1 MPLITPSHSSNP
13 STLKDTAPILYPCT
27 RTPGHTHTHPHTALA
42 LARGDDEVALGTD
55 LSDYAVPGLE
65 NP

>member
-27 RTPGHTHTHPHTALA
+27 HTPGHTHTHPHTALA
-42 LARGDDEVALGTD
+42 RAGMTRLHWALIS
-55 LSDYAVPGLE
+55 LIMPCRA
-65 NP
+65 